1 MSDECWQRELCAEVN
16 PLKSFIFINR
26 KNIVIIIYL
35 GFQEGTDACETV
47 LSFLK
52 SERARRKSCSVKI
65 SDLMLEVVTE
75 IFLKELRGMK
85 MNLKEVHRRLLAKEN
100 YETFR
105 NQLSLLRTWKEA
117 GFKSDW
123 REIIKDKKTAAKRA

>member
-1 MSDECWQRELCAEVN
+1 MTDETWQRELCAEVT
-16 PLKSFIFINR
+16 PLKCFIFINR

-35 GFQEGTDACETV
+35 GFQEGTEACENV
-47 LSFLK
+47 LNFLK
-52 SERARRKSCSVKI
+52 SERARRKSCSVQL

-75 IFLKELRGMK
+75 VFLKELRGMK

-105 NQLSLLRTWKEA
+105 NQLTMLRNWKEA
-117 GFKSDW
+117 GFKPDW
-123 REIIKDKKTAAKRA
+123 REIIKKKAAAKRA